1 MTSASYLITGDDP
14 SLVSET
20 LSRLLEK
27 LCGDDFVP
35 IEEHGGDGEDSIDL
49 GPVLGALATP
59 PFVADRRIV
68 VLRGAE
74 RLDATQAA
82 ALAAHVKEP
91 VEATILVLVVSG
103 SGTKSVPVGLS

>member
-49 GPVLGALATP
+49 GPSS
-59 PFVADRRIV
+59 
-68 VLRGAE
+68 
-74 RLDATQAA
+74 
-82 ALAAHVKEP
+82 EP
-91 VEATILVLVVSG
+91 WRHHRSWPTAGSSSYEAPSG
-103 SGTKSVPVGLS
+103 STLRRRPRSAAR